1 MRKLTFILSVFFATN
16 ILAGEQLFKQA
27 NTEYSNENYS
37 IAISLYDSVLTN
49 ELESAELYYN
59 LGNCYYK
66 TQDWANAIW
75 HYEKSLQLNSQEK
88 TLQNLALA
96 KLKIVDRIEALPQLF
111 YKKWWHST
119 TQLFS
124 TKSWQIL
131 TLIAIGL
138 IFILQLLNQFTSIK
152 NKLLLSFL
160 YPFTIISLLIEYSSY
175 KQNFA
180 QKEGI
185 IFTSTVTVNSAPTSN
200 STDLFS
206 LHSGSKVQVID
217 EIGDW
222 INVEI
227 VNGNSGWIMKNTIKE
242 L

>member
-1 MRKLTFILSVFFATN
+1 MKKITFILSVFFVTN
-16 ILAGEQLFKQA
+16 ILAGEQLFQQA

-37 IAISLYDSVLTN
+37 VAISLYDSVLTN

-66 TQDWANAIW
+66 TQEWANAIW

-96 KLKIVDRIEALPQLF
+96 KLKIIDRIEPLPQLF
-111 YKKWWHST
+111 YKKWWNST

-124 TKSWQIL
+124 TKTWQIL
-131 TLIAIGL
+131 ALLCIGL

-152 NKLLLSFL
+152 NKLLLSIL
-160 YPFTIISLLIEYSSY
+160 YLSALILLFITHSSY
-175 KQNFA
+175 TQNFVK
-180 QKEGI
+180 KEGI

-200 STDLFS
+200 STNLFS
-206 LHSGSKVQVID
+206 LHSGSKVEVID

-222 INVEI
+222 INI
-227 VNGNSGWIMKNTIKE
+227 KIANGNSGWIMKNTIKE

>member
-59 LGNCYYK
+59 LGNCYYQ

-96 KLKIVDRIEALPQLF
+96 KLKIVDRIEPLPQLF

-119 TQLFS
+119 THLFS

-160 YPFTIISLLIEYSSY
+160 YPFTIISLLIAYSSY
-175 KQNFA
+175 NQNFVK
-180 QKEGI
+180 KEGI